1 MNPNNYIEQQQ
12 AYEAKKAMQAML
24 AKQLHATHPHLVPV
38 NEQNNA
44 LVAAAKNMRKELARA
59 FPAVKFRVVT
69 SRYSGGDSIRAS
81 WVDGPTSKE
90 VEAIIDRYQ
99 GGTFDGMTD
108 CYNYEHSAWRDA
120 FGDAKYVFAE
130 RSYSDAAVAAAI
142 AEVYTQYPGN
152 LRDVTAPTVEDYRQ
166 GRCWNFKVPGLD
178 SFDRYI
184 NLNLSQRSH
193 A

>member
-1 MNPNNYIEQQQ
+1 MNTNFSEQQQ
-12 AYEAKKAMQAML
+12 AWEAKKAMQAML
-24 AKQLHATHPHLVPV
+24 AQQLHATHPHLVPV
-38 NEQNNA
+38 DEKNNA
-44 LVAAAKNMRKELARA
+44 LVAAAKNIRKELTRA
-59 FPAVKFRVVT
+59 FPGVKFRVAS
-69 SRYSGGDSIRAS
+69 SRYSGGDSIRAA
-81 WVDGPTSKE
+81 WIDGPTSKE

-142 AEVYTQYPGN
+142 AEVYVQFPGN
-152 LRDVTAPTVEDYRQ
+152 LHDVVAPTVEDYRK
-166 GRCWNFKVPGLD
+166 GRCWGFVVPGLRP
-178 SFDRYI
+178 FDEYI
-184 NLNLSQRSH
+184 NQNLSQRSH